1 MRGCYLDGVSLHIG
15 RFFGAAV
22 LDLYRDEERLLLVL
36 LLHAEKRIPT
46 RASNE
51 AFDVS
56 WSSQNNPENAS
67 NERNA
72 RPVGSSAWAC
82 SIRYHHHYRTPR
94 SKQPLSCSVLPRPV
108 YTCSSHTPQKMKIRQ
123 SNGIWRRKYPVK
135 WVSGFREIYLL
146 YISCFFFAMLLELYS
161 S

>member
-15 RFFGAAV
+15 RFFGAAAV
-22 LDLYRDEERLLLVL
+22 DLYRDEERLLLL

-72 RPVGSSAWAC
+72 RPVGSSLG
-82 SIRYHHHYRTPR
+82 
-94 SKQPLSCSVLPRPV
+94 LSFLQ
-108 YTCSSHTPQKMKIRQ
+108 H
-123 SNGIWRRKYPVK
+123 
-135 WVSGFREIYLL
+135 
-146 YISCFFFAMLLELYS
+146 
-161 S
+161 